1 MLRRSALS
9 LLAGLALVA
18 ACGGGD
24 SAAGPSGEA
33 NIAGSYNLQSLNG
46 AALPALFGAS
56 GATRVDVTAGNF
68 SINANNTFSSSHTFR
83 VTTGGQVATLS
94 ETCTGT
100 YSRTGTS
107 LAFTEAFSGDFC
119 GGGYNGSV
127 SGNDLIVSYDSQL
140 QAVYR
145 R

>member
-1 MLRRSALS
+1 MLRRSFVS

-18 ACGGGD
+18 ACGGGEPP
-24 SAAGPSGEA
+24 AGPPAEA

-46 AALPALFGAS
+46 SALPALFGSS

-68 SINANNTFSSSHTFR
+68 TINANNTFSNSHTFR
-83 VTTGGQVATLS
+83 VTSGGQVATLS

-100 YSRTGTS
+100 YARTGTS
-107 LAFTEAFSGDFC
+107 LAFTEAASGNFC

-127 SGNDLIVSYDSQL
+127 SGNDLTVAYDAQL